1 MQNDKNKT
9 KENAKTNGRVEVL
22 SLKFFSL
29 KEVNKRTNPRIS
41 EKTDNSRIEKMI
53 FSQND
58 GPIEASINVPI

>member
-29 KEVNKRTNPRIS
+29 KEVNKI
-41 EKTDNSRIEKMI
+41 M
-53 FSQND
+53 
-58 GPIEASINVPI
+58 GLM